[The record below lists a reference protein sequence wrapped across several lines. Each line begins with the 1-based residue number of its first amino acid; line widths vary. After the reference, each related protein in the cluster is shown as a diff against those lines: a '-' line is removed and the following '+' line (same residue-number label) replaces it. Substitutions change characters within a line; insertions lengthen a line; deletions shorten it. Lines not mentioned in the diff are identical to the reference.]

1 MAKKRKRTVKR
12 RRKIRKL
19 PNWALMVLGLAIG
32 IVLTV
37 LVELLIQRASSPGSG
52 LRTLLTRAEK
62 PTSIAADKSTARQA
76 PSKTPKPKFDFYTIL
91 PEIETVL
98 PNQRPITTTK
108 SAKLAKPEKNVSYIL
123 QAASFAKYEDADRL
137 KARLAL
143 SGLVT
148 YIQKVTIE
156 GKGEY
161 HRVRLGPYDNL
172 EELDA
177 ANRRLRELGIQA
189 LRLKVR
195 REG

>member
-76 PSKTPKPKFDFYTIL
+76 PSNTPKPKFDFYTIL
-91 PEIETVL
+91 PEIEAVL
-98 PNQRPITTTK
+98 PDQRPITTTK
-108 SAKLAKPEKNVSYIL
+108 SVKPAKPQKNVSYIL

-172 EELDA
+172 EKLDA